1 MDLSKEFKQN
11 ERKLGKFTL
20 IVEFENAELGEL
32 NFCFKEKVFIACVF
46 FFIVKRGFASGYFA
60 KGSV

>member
-11 ERKLGKFTL
+11 ERNQTKFTL
-20 IVEFENAELGEL
+20 MLNLNAELGEL
-32 NFCFKEKVFIACVF
+32 NFCFKEKIFIACVF
-46 FFIVKRGFASGYFA
+46 FFIVKQGFASGYFA

>member
-11 ERKLGKFTL
+11 ERNQTKFTL
-20 IVEFENAELGEL
+20 IVEFKNAELGKL

>member
-1 MDLSKEFKQN
+1 MLNF
-11 ERKLGKFTL
+11 
-20 IVEFENAELGEL
+20 GEL